1 MWDLTFVVTSVCQ
14 SSSDLEWKEGLLAFL
29 RWPRAKKGL
38 HRNQCLLRGQGQ
50 LWLPSEAPTTFGFLT
65 SGLHWKLPV
74 AICRKC
80 SVPHRFPFA
89 AWSVLCL
96 LPCSLLLKN
105 KTSRL
110 REARQNTHWTWRLR
124 LLLKGPLLQ
133 PRHAGSLG
141 VGGACPA
148 SSYPETCPNAA
159 TEQISN
165 SGAEKLP
172 WPKLFLNCKFPL

>member
-38 HRNQCLLRGQGQ
+38 HRNQYLLRGQGQ

-65 SGLHWKLPV
+65 SGLHWKRPV

-89 AWSVLCL
+89 GWSVLGSFPALCVWKTKPPGWGRQDKAPTRL
-96 LPCSLLLKN
+96 GDWGSFWKGLCCSQGML
-105 KTSRL
+105 
-110 REARQNTHWTWRLR
+110 
-124 LLLKGPLLQ
+124 
-133 PRHAGSLG
+133 GSLV
-141 VGGACPA
+141 VGGAGPA

-159 TEQISN
+159 MNRLVIRGQRSCHDPN
-165 SGAEKLP
+165 Y
-172 WPKLFLNCKFPL
+172 F

>member
-38 HRNQCLLRGQGQ
+38 HCNQCLLTGQGQ

-65 SGLHWKLPV
+65 SGPHWKRPV

-89 AWSVLCL
+89 AWSVLVSFPALCFWKTKPPGWGMQDKAPTGL
-96 LPCSLLLKN
+96 GDWGSFWKGLCCSQGMRGHWEWEEPAQP
-105 KTSRL
+105 RL
-110 REARQNTHWTWRLR
+110 ILR
-124 LLLKGPLLQ
+124 LVQMQQ
-133 PRHAGSLG
+133 PNRLVIRGQRSCHD
-141 VGGACPA
+141 
-148 SSYPETCPNAA
+148 PNY
-159 TEQISN
+159 
-165 SGAEKLP
+165 
-172 WPKLFLNCKFPL
+172 F